1 MKIAGRSGTAPR
13 LYLGWASFHTSERQ
27 RDRAQ
32 REPEDPRE
40 TAHKGQ
46 TENAATTSME
56 GDPAQRRLYAARIRR
71 SGAQGSFPDE
81 RKPCLQ
87 GDDDGAS
94 AGRLRDCGLY
104 ARRRRDKG
112 ERSDRDGP
120 HQRLSALFHD
130 RKGRIGVKTLP
141 ITFRFKTNASFP
153 ACDRLSATR
162 LEVFTVTIAAA
173 RRACD
178 VALCDRLCKTSF

>member
-1 MKIAGRSGTAPR
+1 
-13 LYLGWASFHTSERQ
+13 ERQ

-56 GDPAQRRLYAARIRR
+56 GDTAQRRLYAARIRR

-81 RKPCLQ
+81 RKRCLQ

-104 ARRRRDKG
+104 ARRRRDEG
-112 ERSDRDGP
+112 ERSERDGP

-141 ITFRFKTNASFP
+141 IPSDLRLTRAFRP
-153 ACDRLSATR
+153 A
-162 LEVFTVTIAAA
+162 TVSRQPAW
-173 RRACD
+173 RY
-178 VALCDRLCKTSF
+178 SP